1 METILILAALA
12 ACVAAGVTVAAMAAR
27 GRRAPLR
34 LSNDL
39 DEADEALL
47 LGDVAPKAPPI
58 DRSAEVLDL
67 EPVRDERSG
76 TRQGET
82 R

>member
-1 METILILAALA
+1 METILILGALA
-12 ACVAAGVTVAAMAAR
+12 ACGAAALTVATMAAR

-39 DEADEALL
+39 DEADEVHL
-47 LGDVAPKAPPI
+47 LGGIDRKGTPI
-58 DRSAEVLDL
+58 DRSADIVDLD
-67 EPVRDERSG
+67 PVHQERHP
-76 TRQGET
+76 RRGEA